1 MDKSIKKDNVIKNK
15 KESIKSLNNTFE
27 TFINNPND
35 KYLKK
40 ADLIAYWIKQYSKYL
55 VNEESFD
62 YSRIPRFKRGDILK
76 VNFGFNIGSEQGG
89 LHYAVVLDNDNK
101 KSSPVVTVLPLSSG
115 KQEDVYERDVFLGNE
130 LYEKLKIKHANLKS
144 EIDEDLTKSLDAVNK
159 IKTIISEVE
168 GKEIE
173 ETILEQLDDMFN
185 EAKEKALKMQKD
197 FDTLAIYKKEI
208 NKLKIGSIALTGQI
222 TTISKMRIYQP
233 KKKSDLLYDI
243 KLSESAMNKINEQLK
258 NLYIFS
264 E

>member
-1 MDKSIKKDNVIKNK
+1 MSKNIIKDDVIKNK
-15 KESIKSLNNTFE
+15 KESIQNLNRAFE
-27 TFINNPND
+27 IFINSPND
-35 KYLKK
+35 KHLKK

-55 VNEESFD
+55 VDEEHFD

-130 LYEKLKIKHANLKS
+130 LYKKLKIKHDNLKN
-144 EIDEDLTKSLDAVNK
+144 EIEKDLTENLEAVNK
-159 IKTIISEVE
+159 INTIISEIE

-173 ETILEQLDDMFN
+173 KTILEQLKDMLN
-185 EAKEKALKMQKD
+185 DAQEKGLKMQKD
-197 FDTLAIYKKEI
+197 VDTLAIYEKEI

-258 NLYIFS
+258 KLYIFS

>member
-1 MDKSIKKDNVIKNK
+1 M
-15 KESIKSLNNTFE
+15 L
-27 TFINNPND
+27 
-35 KYLKK
+35 
-40 ADLIAYWIKQYSKYL
+40 
-55 VNEESFD
+55 
-62 YSRIPRFKRGDILK
+62 
-76 VNFGFNIGSEQGG
+76 
-89 LHYAVVLDNDNK
+89 
-101 KSSPVVTVLPLSSG
+101 
-115 KQEDVYERDVFLGNE
+115 
-130 LYEKLKIKHANLKS
+130 
-144 EIDEDLTKSLDAVNK
+144 
-159 IKTIISEVE
+159 
-168 GKEIE
+168 
-173 ETILEQLDDMFN
+173 N